1 MRNNKGFNRNYI
13 YIGLFLLLIVGVSL
27 GYSALKTTLNING
40 STKINK
46 NSWVVHFK
54 NLNVTTGSFLNENN
68 NTVLLSENDTKL
80 TYTVTLKEPGDFY
93 EFTVDIANDGSLDAL
108 LEDVRNTTSIKVY
121 DSVNDEWNDFS
132 GEESSLK
139 FITHTITGIPAE
151 NSVLEPGTANYKN
164 VKVRVDYPQDISA
177 ADLPGSDYSI
187 TKTIEL
193 DYVQNK

>member
-1 MRNNKGFNRNYI
+1 MKKRNKPRYS
-13 YIGLFLLLIVGVSL
+13 LLLLLLLFISL
-27 GYSALKTTLNING
+27 GYALLQSNLNING
-40 STKINK
+40 IAEIEDSKWDIHWDNVQIKEGSVSTSNANKATINSSK
-46 NSWVVHFK
+46 TIVSYNI
-54 NLNVTTGSFLNENN
+54 
-68 NTVLLSENDTKL
+68 
-80 TYTVTLKEPGDFY
+80 TLDKPGDFY

-177 ADLPGSDYSI
+177 TDLPEYDYSI